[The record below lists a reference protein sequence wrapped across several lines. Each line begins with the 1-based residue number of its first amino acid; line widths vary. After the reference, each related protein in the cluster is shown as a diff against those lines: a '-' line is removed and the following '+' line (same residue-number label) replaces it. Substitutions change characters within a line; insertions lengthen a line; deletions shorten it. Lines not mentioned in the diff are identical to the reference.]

1 MTGTVRLLTQDE
13 RKALEPIEKSHGIT
27 FSGGSCVTENGKDTF
42 WLNFDARMATF
53 GTALGQ
59 KVKDVLK
66 ADELILSG
74 PGYQEVLE

>member
-42 WLNFDARMATF
+42 WLSFDARLATKKYWSNSKKQPVSKWRPVVY
-53 GTALGQ
+53 LQ
-59 KVKDVLK
+59 SD
-66 ADELILSG
+66 S
-74 PGYQEVLE
+74 